1 MEVYNTVHKLME
13 AQEIAQELKLV
24 IKPHKVNNASLA
36 VFGYMQTVDGLTT
49 TSNHM
54 YIESFE
60 TPNECLAWLK
70 GIKWERENG
79 KVS

>member
-24 IKPHKVNNASLA
+24 IKPHKVNNASIA
-36 VFGYMQTVDGLTT
+36 VFGNMRTVDGSTIAY
-49 TSNHM
+49 NYM

-60 TPNECLAWLK
+60 TPTECLAWLK